1 MRLSDDRMTAIAKM
15 AAIEQIYKELP
26 HLDCGSCGAPNC
38 HALAEDIVKGEATRQ
53 DCLIQL
59 REHYEHDN
67 S

>member
-15 AAIEQIYKELP
+15 AEIEQIYKKLP

-38 HALAEDIVKGEATRQ
+38 HALAEDIVKGEASRQ

-59 REHYEHDN
+59 REHYEQDN
-67 S
+67 Q